1 MKKIFDK
8 IKSTVKRAFKIT
20 EVRYVLWAL
29 LTVFFA
35 ELLSTGP
42 LRALVYPFV
51 RPLPF
56 LAATLIVL
64 TSYAVT
70 LLSKRRI
77 GVFILIEGAWVGI
90 AIANCILLS
99 YRVNPLSAVD
109 FSILFSVFSII
120 TVYLSV
126 FQIILI
132 VAAILGALAG
142 VVYCMVRLPLRK
154 PNYKRV
160 ITELFVCIVLCV
172 GVMAG
177 AILVNRADMKKMN
190 LPEAYREYG
199 FVYCFSLS
207 TADRGIDRPVEY
219 SEESIDDIL
228 EELEKEGNEL
238 TDAPNIVIVQ
248 LESFMDTDYI
258 IGLETTDDPIPNFR
272 KLRDAFPSG
281 TLTVPTA
288 GAGTVNTE
296 FEILCGIPL
305 SSFGL
310 GEYPYETVLREGPAE
325 SIAYYL
331 SELGYTCHSI
341 HNHTGTF
348 YSRHT
353 VMENLG
359 FDTFTPVEF
368 MSNVKR
374 NSLGWAKDKILTG
387 EVTAALSST
396 EGVDLVYTI
405 SVQPHGK
412 YVTEPG
418 DYGDIKVSGNFD
430 EATLAGAEYYVN
442 QLAETDKL
450 IGELISQISMSG
462 EDTVV
467 VFFGDHQPSLGL
479 EGKDIESGSIYTTE
493 YVIWSNFGLDAEDR
507 DLASYELSSHLFD
520 ILGIEGGVISRFH
533 RDMKDSEGYLASLEE
548 LAYDLLF
555 GEKYAYGGKFPYEV
569 PEIKYGIREIKASG
583 AYVHNETL
591 YVMGEAFTEAST
603 AVVDGRVRDT
613 IYINPN
619 LIVCSGVKE
628 ADEVFVAQIARDG
641 TEFSRVSCPVNDEE

>member
-1 MKKIFDK
+1 VKKIFDK

-20 EVRYVLWAL
+20 EVRYVLWAV

-35 ELLSTGP
+35 EMLSTGP
-42 LRALVYPFV
+42 VRALVYPFA

-56 LAATLIVL
+56 LAAVLIIL

-120 TVYLSV
+120 TVYLSI

-142 VVYCMVRLPLRK
+142 VVYCMVRLPSKK

-288 GAGTVNTE
+288 EQAPST
-296 FEILCGIPL
+296 
-305 SSFGL
+305 
-310 GEYPYETVLREGPAE
+310 
-325 SIAYYL
+325 
-331 SELGYTCHSI
+331 
-341 HNHTGTF
+341 
-348 YSRHT
+348 
-353 VMENLG
+353 
-359 FDTFTPVEF
+359 
-368 MSNVKR
+368 R
-374 NSLGWAKDKILTG
+374 NSRYSA
-387 EVTAALSST
+387 VFPSPA
-396 EGVDLVYTI
+396 
-405 SVQPHGK
+405 SVW
-412 YVTEPG
+412 
-418 DYGDIKVSGNFD
+418 
-430 EATLAGAEYYVN
+430 
-442 QLAETDKL
+442 
-450 IGELISQISMSG
+450 
-462 EDTVV
+462 
-467 VFFGDHQPSLGL
+467 
-479 EGKDIESGSIYTTE
+479 GSIPT
-493 YVIWSNFGLDAEDR
+493 R
-507 DLASYELSSHLFD
+507 
-520 ILGIEGGVISRFH
+520 
-533 RDMKDSEGYLASLEE
+533 
-548 LAYDLLF
+548 
-555 GEKYAYGGKFPYEV
+555 PYSARV
-569 PEIKYGIREIKASG
+569 P
-583 AYVHNETL
+583 
-591 YVMGEAFTEAST
+591 
-603 AVVDGRVRDT
+603 
-613 IYINPN
+613 PN
-619 LIVCSGVKE
+619 L
-628 ADEVFVAQIARDG
+628 
-641 TEFSRVSCPVNDEE
+641 